1 MLVNPYGE
9 DPLRL
14 AVHLVNSPPAE
25 PAALREICLAAGVVL
40 ERPVDQRDL
49 VQTAWM
55 LEAWQRVVDAPEPD
69 LRAQILNA
77 LLAESATYPSLTNH
91 NGQGWHLHYR
101 EADLALWQILR
112 TMVYV
117 GTALHFATRGIHR
130 LGRCSAVGCRRIY
143 ADFSRPGTQRYCS
156 PSCAN
161 RDAVRR
167 HRNRLD
173 SVRNAG
179 SGG

>member
-14 AVHLVNSPPAE
+14 AVHLVNVPPAGPE
-25 PAALREICLAAGVVL
+25 TLEEICLAAGVVI
-40 ERPVDQRDL
+40 ERPVDSQDL
-49 VQTAWM
+49 AQTAAM
-55 LEAWQRVVDAPEPD
+55 LEAWQRVVDEPAPQT
-69 LRAQILNA
+69 RADILNA
-77 LLAESATYPSLTNH
+77 LLAASATYPSLTNH

-101 EADLALWQILR
+101 EADLSLWQILR

-130 LGRCSAVGCRRIY
+130 LGRCSASSCVRIY

-156 PSCAN
+156 AACAN

-167 HRNRLD
+167 HRARPNP
-173 SVRNAG
+173 SE
-179 SGG
+179 